1 MLADGR
7 NSFIPVCVNRFVVNM
22 GVSCVLPRKTNG
34 FIFVLW
40 PINEMLQ
47 HMDAEKMA
55 CVKFVQ
61 KRTKKK
67 QNKKDCL
74 GINLCSVYSIYNKI
88 LLCKSC
94 FHSIIAIL
102 EKNNFTDKDAEN
114 VA

>member
-1 MLADGR
+1 
-7 NSFIPVCVNRFVVNM
+7 M
-22 GVSCVLPRKTNG
+22 GVSCVLQRKTIN
-34 FIFVLW
+34 FAIVLW
-40 PINEMLQ
+40 PIYEMLQ

-55 CVKFVQ
+55 CVRFVQ

-67 QNKKDCL
+67 QNKKVCL
-74 GINLCSVYSIYNKI
+74 GINLRSVYSIYNKI

-102 EKNNFTDKDAEN
+102 AKNNFTDKDAEN